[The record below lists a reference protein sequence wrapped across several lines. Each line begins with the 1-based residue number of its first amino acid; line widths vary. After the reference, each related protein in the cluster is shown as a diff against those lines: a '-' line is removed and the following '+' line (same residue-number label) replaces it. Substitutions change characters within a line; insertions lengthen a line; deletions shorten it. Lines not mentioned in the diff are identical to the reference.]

1 MRLVDL
7 MPLQEIDFP
16 NQRAFDQYNKIH
28 KLRPDTEVTVAG
40 RKTTAGRASQNS
52 PTSVKGTS
60 VFGKQNTPKDL
71 ESSIENHLNKV
82 SGGNGYA
89 QKEDGSGAI
98 IYNMGDG
105 DTPTYTLYMGKEG
118 NKHRV
123 SLEPTYGNDP
133 KKLQGKIDKSFD
145 KAEDAIKFM
154 GAVAKKHR
162 KELEMDDNGG
172 MSGNAKKK
180 PTPQDND
187 VFDGG
192 VDVLD
197 TVSDLLP
204 PGTGFTNKK
213 TGDKITVQR
222 YDDDSMYVSYDKVPG
237 KELKWPMK
245 QFLKMTANKELQFT
259 PKDKSTSNQQQ
270 SYNPAQAFN
279 TKVSKMTDDNQ
290 HSAAAVELAIYM
302 NDKESLSKLQ
312 QIKKYHDNRGYLRPD
327 EAKERNTITKD
338 LLVKAQ
344 KELPKKDYDLV
355 SSAF

>member
-1 MRLVDL
+1 MKLVDL
-7 MPLQEIDFP
+7 IPLQEIDFP
-16 NQRAFDQYNKIH
+16 NQRAFDQYNKVH
-28 KLRPDTEVTVAG
+28 KLRPDTKVTVAG
-40 RKTTAGRASQNS
+40 RVTTAGRASQNS
-52 PTSVKGTS
+52 PTPVKGTS
-60 VFGKQNTPKDL
+60 VFP
-71 ESSIENHLNKV
+71 
-82 SGGNGYA
+82 
-89 QKEDGSGAI
+89 
-98 IYNMGDG
+98 
-105 DTPTYTLYMGKEG
+105 
-118 NKHRV
+118 
-123 SLEPTYGNDP
+123 
-133 KKLQGKIDKSFD
+133 
-145 KAEDAIKFM
+145 
-154 GAVAKKHR
+154 
-162 KELEMDDNGG
+162 
-172 MSGNAKKK
+172 NAKKK

-204 PGTGFTNKK
+204 PGTGFINKK

-237 KELKWPMK
+237 KELKWPIK

-270 SYNPAQAFN
+270 SYNPAQSFN

>member
-1 MRLVDL
+1 MKLVDL
-7 MPLQEIDFP
+7 IPLQEIDFP
-16 NQRAFDQYNKIH
+16 NQRAFDQYNKVH
-28 KLRPDTEVTVAG
+28 KLRPDTKVTVAG
-40 RKTTAGRASQNS
+40 RVTTAGRASLNS
-52 PTSVKGTS
+52 KDIKGTS
-60 VFGKQNTPKDL
+60 VFP
-71 ESSIENHLNKV
+71 
-82 SGGNGYA
+82 
-89 QKEDGSGAI
+89 
-98 IYNMGDG
+98 
-105 DTPTYTLYMGKEG
+105 
-118 NKHRV
+118 
-123 SLEPTYGNDP
+123 
-133 KKLQGKIDKSFD
+133 
-145 KAEDAIKFM
+145 
-154 GAVAKKHR
+154 
-162 KELEMDDNGG
+162 
-172 MSGNAKKK
+172 NAKKK

-259 PKDKSTSNQQQ
+259 PKDKSGSNQQQ

-279 TKVSKMTDDNQ
+279 DKVSKMTADNQ

-302 NDKESLSKLQ
+302 NDKESLAKLQ
-312 QIKKYHDNRGYLRPD
+312 QIKKYLDNRGHLRPS
-327 EAKERNTITKD
+327 EAKERGEIVNN
-338 LLVKAQ
+338 LLQRAQ
-344 KELPKKDYDLV
+344 KELPKKDYDLI